1 MAATATRTLFVAAAV
16 WLAAVGTVAGQLQHP
31 LLLRNHRAI
40 AYATTPASDP
50 VAGLNRRLENG
61 SFTLKHDGGPA
72 GYLKSV
78 LTALGVPVES
88 QTLVF
93 SKTSFQAP
101 RINPQNPRALY
112 FNDAVS
118 VGWVRGGDVLEF
130 IAQDPRQGSIFYTL
144 SQAGDRV
151 PRFERNDACLSCHT
165 SDATQYVPGWF
176 LGSVFPAPDG
186 TTRYGPAY
194 TTDHRTPF
202 EIRYGGWFVT
212 GTHRATQHM
221 GNAIAHD
228 PGDLRAMM
236 TPQTIHVTSLAGKF
250 DLTGYP
256 SPHSDLVAL
265 VTLEHQAQMLNLMTR
280 VGWEARMGADAG
292 RPLENA
298 VAELVDYLLF
308 IDEAPLPGPITG
320 TTAFAKNFAAAGRRD
335 RRGRSLRD
343 LDLET
348 RLLKY
353 PCSYLIYS
361 PSFDGLP
368 PEAKAAVYTRL
379 WEVLSGEERAARYAR
394 LTAEDRQAI
403 IEILRDTKKD
413 LPAYFAARHDTGY

>member
-1 MAATATRTLFVAAAV
+1 MKYQLIPIAALIWLGAV
-16 WLAAVGTVAGQLQHP
+16 TVAVGQLQHP
-31 LLLRNHRAI
+31 LLLRNHPSVG
-40 AYATTPASDP
+40 YSTTPVSDP
-50 VAGLNRRLENG
+50 VSRLDQKLASGEVR
-61 SFTLKHDGGPA
+61 LQHDGAG

-78 LTALGVPVES
+78 LDALQVPVAS
-88 QTLVF
+88 QMLVF

-101 RINPQNPRALY
+101 RINPQNPRAIF
-112 FNDAVS
+112 FNDSVS
-118 VGWVRGGDVLEF
+118 IGWVRGGEVLEL
-130 IAQDPRQGSIFYTL
+130 IAQDPKQGSIFYTL
-144 SQAGDRV
+144 SQATDRP

-165 SDATQYVPGWF
+165 SDATHYVPGWF
-176 LGSVFPAPDG
+176 LGSVFPGPDG

-212 GTHRATQHM
+212 GTHRAERHM

-228 PGDLRAMM
+228 PSDLRAMI
-236 TPQTIHVTSLAGKF
+236 TPQNVHVTSLDGKF
-250 DLTGYP
+250 DLTGYQ

-265 VTLEHQAQMLNLMTR
+265 VTLEHQAQMLNLITR

-292 RPLENA
+292 RPLANA
-298 VAELVDYLLF
+298 AAELVDYLLF

-320 TTAFAKNFAAAGRRD
+320 TSAFAANFARPGPRD
-335 RRGRSLRD
+335 STGRSLRD
-343 LDLET
+343 LDLDT

-361 PSFDGLP
+361 PSFEAMPAD
-368 PEAKAAVYTRL
+368 AKAAVYERM
-379 WEVLSGEERAARYAR
+379 WEVLSGREQNRRYAR

-403 IEILRDTKKD
+403 VEILRETKDD
-413 LPAYFAARHDTGY
+413 LPEYFTAGLHTSP